1 MNLQVLGTQ
10 MGLRGQEIL
19 DVLGRRVEDFTT
31 GRHLDCGIFFF
42 FFLPMWS
49 GYRCYDDDE
58 GVKR

>member
-42 FFLPMWS
+42 FFFLYGRVIDVMMMMK
-49 GYRCYDDDE
+49 E
-58 GVKR
+58 